1 MAHAAGL
8 HYARHAVIN
17 RHINPLLL
25 LLLNPTVPSAPS
37 TQIHRPIF
45 SSGGRPAMMQA
56 TTAAAAAQL
65 LTDTRRRPR
74 YSRARLGATRLS
86 WPGRFAVQAF
96 AGQCQSAATVTH
108 RFSAISQATSP
119 RRNTRRQCSD
129 DQSAL
134 QAGCSEVNRDQHG
147 YDVNRF
153 EEISQDVSKKLCAFY
168 QFCRPHTIF
177 GTIIGI
183 TSVSLLPMKSL
194 DDFTATVLK
203 GYLEAL
209 AAALCMNIYVV
220 GLNQLYDIQIDKIN
234 KPGLPLAAGEFSVA
248 TGVFL
253 VVTFLIM
260 SFSIGIRSGSV
271 PLMCALVV
279 SFLLGSAYSIEA
291 PLLRWKRHALLAAS
305 CILFVRAILVQL
317 AFFAHM
323 QQHVLARPLAA
334 TKSLVFAT
342 LFMCCF
348 SAVIALFKD
357 IPDVDG
363 DRDFGI
369 QSLSVRLG
377 PQRVYQLCISILLTA
392 YGAATVVGASST
404 NLIQKII
411 TVFGH
416 GLLALT
422 LWQRSRH
429 FEVENQ
435 ARVTSFYMFIW
446 KLFYA
451 EYFLIPFVQ

>member
-1 MAHAAGL
+1 
-8 HYARHAVIN
+8 
-17 RHINPLLL
+17 
-25 LLLNPTVPSAPS
+25 
-37 TQIHRPIF
+37 
-45 SSGGRPAMMQA
+45 
-56 TTAAAAAQL
+56 
-65 LTDTRRRPR
+65 
-74 YSRARLGATRLS
+74 
-86 WPGRFAVQAF
+86 
-96 AGQCQSAATVTH
+96 
-108 RFSAISQATSP
+108 
-119 RRNTRRQCSD
+119 
-129 DQSAL
+129 
-134 QAGCSEVNRDQHG
+134 
-147 YDVNRF
+147 
-153 EEISQDVSKKLCAFY
+153 
-168 QFCRPHTIF
+168 
-177 GTIIGI
+177 
-183 TSVSLLPMKSL
+183 MKSI
-194 DDFTATVLK
+194 DDFTVTVLR

-209 AAALCMNIYVV
+209 TAALCMNIYVV

-234 KPGLPLAAGEFSVA
+234 KPGLPLASGEFSVA

-253 VVTFLIM
+253 VLAFLIM
-260 SFSIGIRSGSV
+260 SFSIGIRSGSA
-271 PLMCALVV
+271 PLMCALIV

-291 PLLRWKRHALLAAS
+291 PFLRWKRHALLAAS

-323 QQHVLARPLAA
+323 QQHVLKRPLAA

-392 YGAATVVGASST
+392 YGAATLVGASST
-404 NLIQKII
+404 NLFQKII
-411 TVFGH
+411 TVSGH

-422 LWQRSRH
+422 LWQRAQH

>member
-1 MAHAAGL
+1 
-8 HYARHAVIN
+8 
-17 RHINPLLL
+17 
-25 LLLNPTVPSAPS
+25 
-37 TQIHRPIF
+37 
-45 SSGGRPAMMQA
+45 MQA
-56 TTAAAAAQL
+56 VTAAAAAGQL
-65 LTDTRRRPR
+65 LTDTRRGPR
-74 YSRARLGATRLS
+74 CRARLGTTRLS
-86 WPGRFAVQAF
+86 WTGRFAVEAF
-96 AGQCQSAATVTH
+96 AGQCQSSATTVMH
-108 RFSAISQATSP
+108 KFSAISQAARP
-119 RRNTRRQCSD
+119 RRNTKRQCSD
-129 DQSAL
+129 DYPAL
-134 QAGCSEVNRDQHG
+134 QAGCSEVNWDQNG
-147 YDVNRF
+147 SNANRL
-153 EEISQDVSKKLCAFY
+153 EEIRGDVLKKLRSFY
-168 QFCRPHTIF
+168 EFCRPHTIF

-183 TSVSLLPMKSL
+183 TSVSLLPMKSI
-194 DDFTATVLK
+194 DDFTVTVLR

-209 AAALCMNIYVV
+209 TAALCMNIYVV
-220 GLNQLYDIQIDKIN
+220 GLNQLYDIQIDK
-234 KPGLPLAAGEFSVA
+234 PGLPLASGEFSVA

-253 VVTFLIM
+253 VLAFLIM
-260 SFSIGIRSGSV
+260 SFSIGIRSGSA
-271 PLMCALVV
+271 PLMCALIV

-291 PLLRWKRHALLAAS
+291 PFLRWKRHALLAAS

-323 QQHVLARPLAA
+323 QQHVLKRPLAA

-392 YGAATVVGASST
+392 YGAATLVGASST
-404 NLIQKII
+404 NLFQKII
-411 TVFGH
+411 TVSGH

-422 LWQRSRH
+422 LWQRAQH

>member
-1 MAHAAGL
+1 
-8 HYARHAVIN
+8 
-17 RHINPLLL
+17 
-25 LLLNPTVPSAPS
+25 
-37 TQIHRPIF
+37 
-45 SSGGRPAMMQA
+45 MQA
-56 TTAAAAAQL
+56 VTAAAAAGQL
-65 LTDTRRRPR
+65 LTDTRRGPR
-74 YSRARLGATRLS
+74 CRARLGTTRLS
-86 WPGRFAVQAF
+86 WTGRFAVEAF
-96 AGQCQSAATVTH
+96 AGQCQSSATTVMH
-108 RFSAISQATSP
+108 KFSAISQAARP
-119 RRNTRRQCSD
+119 RRNTKRQCSD
-129 DQSAL
+129 DYPAL
-134 QAGCSEVNRDQHG
+134 QAGCSEVNWDQNG
-147 YDVNRF
+147 SNANRL
-153 EEISQDVSKKLCAFY
+153 EEIRGDVLKKLRSFY
-168 QFCRPHTIF
+168 EFCRPHTIF

-183 TSVSLLPMKSL
+183 TSVSLLPMKSI
-194 DDFTATVLK
+194 DDFTVTVLR

-209 AAALCMNIYVV
+209 TAALCMNIYVV

-234 KPGLPLAAGEFSVA
+234 KPGLPLASGEFSVA

-253 VVTFLIM
+253 VLAFLIM
-260 SFSIGIRSGSV
+260 SFSIGIRSGSA
-271 PLMCALVV
+271 PLMCALIV

-291 PLLRWKRHALLAAS
+291 PFLRWKRHALLAAS

-323 QQHVLARPLAA
+323 QQHVLKRPLAA

-392 YGAATVVGASST
+392 YGAATLVGASST
-404 NLIQKII
+404 NLFQKII
-411 TVFGH
+411 TVSGH

-422 LWQRSRH
+422 LWQRAQH

>member
-1 MAHAAGL
+1 
-8 HYARHAVIN
+8 
-17 RHINPLLL
+17 
-25 LLLNPTVPSAPS
+25 
-37 TQIHRPIF
+37 
-45 SSGGRPAMMQA
+45 MQA

-65 LTDTRRRPR
+65 LTDTRRGPR
-74 YSRARLGATRLS
+74 CSRARLGATRLS
-86 WPGRFAVQAF
+86 WPGRFAVEAF
-96 AGQCQSAATVTH
+96 AGRCQSSATTVTH

-119 RRNTRRQCSD
+119 RRKARRQCSD

-134 QAGCSEVNRDQHG
+134 QAGCSKVNRDQHG
-147 YDVNRF
+147 YDVNWF
-153 EEISQDVSKKLCAFY
+153 EEISQEVSKKLRAFY

-183 TSVSLLPMKSL
+183 TSVSLLPMKSI

-220 GLNQLYDIQIDKIN
+220 GLNQLYDIQIDK
-234 KPGLPLAAGEFSVA
+234 PGLPLAAGEFSVA

-260 SFSIGIRSGSV
+260 SFSIGIHSGSV
-271 PLMCALVV
+271 PLMYALVV

-323 QQHVLARPLAA
+323 QQHVLKRPLAA

-392 YGAATVVGASST
+392 YLAATVVGASST
-404 NLIQKII
+404 HLLQKII
-411 TVFGH
+411 TVSGH

-422 LWQRSRH
+422 LWQRARH
-429 FEVENQ
+429 LEVENQ